1 MGLTTCGVSNGCLK
15 IVNQSG
21 HTGPLPKPSSDS
33 SDDWRAEEA
42 LDLDVVSAICPNC
55 KIVLVEA
62 NSNRNA
68 DLATS
73 VNAAVSLGAVAVVN
87 SYSGRE
93 DGSGYGA
100 YQRAGRAIT
109 ASAGYGTGASAPCSF
124 GGVVCVGGTS
134 LFAGSAPR
142 GWAERSWSGAAGG
155 CSAYVAKPSWQHLKS
170 CKSRSTVDLS
180 AVADPA
186 TGVAVYDSES
196 GGWQEMGGTGVGAAI
211 VAALFALGPN
221 SARSNAPQWIWRH
234 AGSGAYHHVGNG
246 KSGYDGATG
255 WGTPNGVGGF

>member
-1 MGLTTCGVSNGCLK
+1 MGLAACGVSNGCLK

-42 LDLDVVSAICPNC
+42 LDLDIVSAICPNC

-62 NSNRNA
+62 NSNKSA

-73 VNAAVSLGAVAVVN
+73 VNAAVSLHAVAVVN
-87 SYSGRE
+87 SYSGKE
-93 DGSGYGA
+93 EGSRDGA
-100 YQRAGRAIT
+100 YERAGRAIT
-109 ASAGYGTGASAPCSF
+109 ASAGYGTGTSAPCSF
-124 GGVVCVGGTS
+124 AGVVCVGGTS
-134 LFAGSAPR
+134 LVAGSSAR
-142 GWAERSWSGAAGG
+142 GWAERPWGGAVGG
-155 CSAYVAKPSWQHLKS
+155 CSANVAKPSWQHLKA
-170 CKSRSTVDLS
+170 CKSRSTADIS

-211 VAALFALGPN
+211 VAGLFALGPN
-221 SARSNAPQWIWRH
+221 SARANAPQWIWRH
-234 AGSGAYHHVGNG
+234 VGAFHRVGNG
-246 KSGYDGATG
+246 KSAYDGATG